1 MALDPI
7 ELLIVGAVVVVIFL
21 WGPSKIPEMARS
33 LGRAKK
39 EFDTAQRELQEVTKQ
54 FQAESGLASLT
65 NAASSTSSG
74 TILDRLTGLMTAP
87 AQPEVPPAAVSP
99 PPALPQVTPE
109 PAPVAVAAPTPPP
122 AVITADSKSAD
133 QVLIETARQLGIN
146 TEGKT
151 RQEISQEILAKAKA
165 GSSGSS
171 PVPT

>member
-39 EFDTAQRELQEVTKQ
+39 EFDTAQRDLQEVTKQ

-65 NAASSTSSG
+65 GAATSSKSSG

-87 AQPEVPPAAVSP
+87 VQDEGVTSTQPLPAQLPQTAPAA
-99 PPALPQVTPE
+99 
-109 PAPVAVAAPTPPP
+109 AATITPPP
-122 AVITADSKSAD
+122 LPAPSARDSKSAD
-133 QVLIETARQLGIN
+133 QVLIDTARQLGIN

-151 RQEISQEILAKAKA
+151 RQEISQEILARAKA

-171 PVPT
+171 SSVPT

>member
-39 EFDTAQRELQEVTKQ
+39 EFDTAQRDLQEVTKQ

-74 TILDRLTGLMTAP
+74 TILDRLTGLMSAP
-87 AQPEVPPAAVSP
+87 LQPEVSPSAQPP
-99 PPALPQVTPE
+99 PPALPQATPASADT
-109 PAPVAVAAPTPPP
+109 PAAAPPPP
-122 AVITADSKSAD
+122 PVVPTPDSKSAD
-133 QVLIETARQLGIN
+133 QVLIDTARQL
-146 TEGKT
+146 
-151 RQEISQEILAKAKA
+151 
-165 GSSGSS
+165 
-171 PVPT
+171 